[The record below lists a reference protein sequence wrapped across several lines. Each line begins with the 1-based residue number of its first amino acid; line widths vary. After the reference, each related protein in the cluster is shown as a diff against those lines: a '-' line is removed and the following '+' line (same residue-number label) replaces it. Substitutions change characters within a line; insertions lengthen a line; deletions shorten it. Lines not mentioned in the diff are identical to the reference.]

1 MCSYTLILWSKFNGT
16 FIFQY
21 LFLLFLFTEKPV
33 EFCTVAAQYGI
44 CFCRPFFD
52 FWSSR
57 IVLGKHSQITFIF
70 EVLVFFLFISRIA
83 NIFLVMFCIAKTN
96 IYNILIETIDVCV
109 IWLFY
114 VLVKLIFINFKIN
127 HILIC
132 DICAMIL
139 KHMAGCFLSNT

>member
-1 MCSYTLILWSKFNGT
+1 MFLYFYGQNLMVPSFFNIYFYYFCLQKNLWNFALLLLNMEFVFAVRSLIFEVPELS
-16 FIFQY
+16 
-21 LFLLFLFTEKPV
+21 
-33 EFCTVAAQYGI
+33 
-44 CFCRPFFD
+44 
-52 FWSSR
+52 
-57 IVLGKHSQITFIF
+57 LGKHSQITFIF

>member
-1 MCSYTLILWSKFNGT
+1 MVKIYWYLHFSI
-16 FIFQY
+16 FIFIIFVY
-21 LFLLFLFTEKPV
+21 RKTCGILHCCCSIWNLFLPSVLWFLKFQNCPWETQPNHI
-33 EFCTVAAQYGI
+33 YIWG
-44 CFCRPFFD
+44 
-52 FWSSR
+52 S
-57 IVLGKHSQITFIF
+57 L
-70 EVLVFFLFISRIA
+70 FFLFISRIA

>member
-1 MCSYTLILWSKFNGT
+1 MVKIYWYLHFSI
-16 FIFQY
+16 FIFIIFVY
-21 LFLLFLFTEKPV
+21 RKTCGILHCCCSIWNLFLPSVLWFLKFQNCPWE
-33 EFCTVAAQYGI
+33 
-44 CFCRPFFD
+44 
-52 FWSSR
+52 
-57 IVLGKHSQITFIF
+57 HSQITFIF

-127 HILIC
+127 HIFIC

-139 KHMAGCFLSNT
+139 KHMAGGFLSNT

>member
-1 MCSYTLILWSKFNGT
+1 MFLYFYGQNLMVPSFFNIYFYYFCLQKNLWNFA
-16 FIFQY
+16 
-21 LFLLFLFTEKPV
+21 LLLLNM
-33 EFCTVAAQYGI
+33 EFVFAV
-44 CFCRPFFD
+44 R
-52 FWSSR
+52 S
-57 IVLGKHSQITFIF
+57 LIF
-70 EVLVFFLFISRIA
+70 EVPELSLGNTAKSHLYLRFLYFFCSYQGLPIL
-83 NIFLVMFCIAKTN
+83 FLVMFCIAKTN